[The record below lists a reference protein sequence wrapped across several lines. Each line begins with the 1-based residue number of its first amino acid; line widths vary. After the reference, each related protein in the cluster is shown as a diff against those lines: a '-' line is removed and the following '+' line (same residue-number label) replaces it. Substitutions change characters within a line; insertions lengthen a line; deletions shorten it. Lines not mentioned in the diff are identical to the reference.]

1 MKREQKKGGTM
12 SKELKEILCAL
23 LSALELLA
31 KKTAN
36 PIDDIVI
43 KGLQAMLGCK

>member
-1 MKREQKKGGTM
+1 MTPD
-12 SKELKEILCAL
+12 LKEILCSIL
-23 LSALELLA
+23 RALEVLA

-43 KGLQAMLGCK
+43 KGLKAMLGCK